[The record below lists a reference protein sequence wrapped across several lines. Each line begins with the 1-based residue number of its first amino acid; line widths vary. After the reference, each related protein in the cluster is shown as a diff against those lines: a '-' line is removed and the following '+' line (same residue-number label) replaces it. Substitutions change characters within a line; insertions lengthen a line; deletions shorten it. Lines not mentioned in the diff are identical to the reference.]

1 MRPTY
6 GCRLGFI
13 VLDTP
18 LTFRRGAWTGG
29 EPVVVAVAGGRE
41 EASVLLATIYV
52 SLKLTLAT
60 LKSNLLEL
68 LKDCSQSGEGA
79 SVASVCRYCNA
90 LSSAR

>member
-52 SLKLTLAT
+52 GFEVDFSYIKKQLARAF
-60 LKSNLLEL
+60 
-68 LKDCSQSGEGA
+68 EG
-79 SVASVCRYCNA
+79 
-90 LSSAR
+90 L